1 MLMRGGGR
9 GEQPLPDAVSPNADS
24 LVYIADSNLEDPEED
39 PKEDPTNYPVNRGDD
54 DESSDDDEDD
64 DNVEEDE
71 DEEEADRPEVCLPPQ
86 KRLCIALGLRYQV
99 DESSSAPTARPTG
112 GFRADYGFI
121 ATLYDEIRHDPERDV
136 GYGITNTWDEML
148 VGMPGA
154 PATKGT
160 KLGQRITNFVTSVRQ
175 DTNEIYGRLNEAHD
189 ARAMLSGESTEDY
202 CIGIADG
209 DCSVMSSR
217 PRSTGTACGDTKTDK
232 YTADIGDSTAGIAR
246 TRWRSST
253 ARDTGGDW

>member
-1 MLMRGGGR
+1 
-9 GEQPLPDAVSPNADS
+9 
-24 LVYIADSNLEDPEED
+24 
-39 PKEDPTNYPVNRGDD
+39 
-54 DESSDDDEDD
+54 
-64 DNVEEDE
+64 
-71 DEEEADRPEVCLPPQ
+71 
-86 KRLCIALGLRYQV
+86 
-99 DESSSAPTARPTG
+99 
-112 GFRADYGFI
+112 
-121 ATLYDEIRHDPERDV
+121 
-136 GYGITNTWDEML
+136 
-148 VGMPGA
+148 MPGA

-246 TRWRSST
+246 TRWRMLPEESDKIE
-253 ARDTGGDW
+253 RYVGGLPNMIHGSVVASRPKIMQEAIEIETELMDKEHP